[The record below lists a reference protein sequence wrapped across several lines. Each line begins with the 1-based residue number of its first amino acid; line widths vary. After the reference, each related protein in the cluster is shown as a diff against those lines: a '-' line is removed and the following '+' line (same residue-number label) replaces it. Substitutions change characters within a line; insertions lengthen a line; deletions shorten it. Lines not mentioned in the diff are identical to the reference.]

1 LTVILGA
8 PALLR
13 SIIIRSWS
21 LLDLDQIVAVADAFY
36 RSGNKIAPF
45 IEIVLGTQVEPQGRS
60 EALSPRSTGR

>member
-1 LTVILGA
+1 VILGA
-8 PALLR
+8 PVR
-13 SIIIRSWS
+13 STIIRSWS

-45 IEIVLGTQVEPQGRS
+45 IEVVLGTQVEPQGRS